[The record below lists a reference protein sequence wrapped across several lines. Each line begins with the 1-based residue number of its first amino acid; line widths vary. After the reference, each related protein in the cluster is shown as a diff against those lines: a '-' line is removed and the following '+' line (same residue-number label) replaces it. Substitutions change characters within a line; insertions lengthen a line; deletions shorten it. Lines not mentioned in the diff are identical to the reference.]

1 MHTEP
6 SAKFEEF
13 KPIRL
18 GGKNRLFFVIDDVI
32 ANILK
37 RVSGPRGKILCSQ
50 LPLLLV
56 SLTVYSDL
64 SGIELAARRHYGNSS
79 NSDFL
84 PGSIAAFFCPLQ
96 VFKQPNSY
104 WDVRPERLEQV
115 RRSQQR

>member
-1 MHTEP
+1 MI
-6 SAKFEEF
+6 K
-13 KPIRL
+13 
-18 GGKNRLFFVIDDVI
+18 DVI

-64 SGIELAARRHYGNSS
+64 SGIELAACRHYGNSE
-79 NSDFL
+79 FL
-84 PGSIAAFFCPLQ
+84 LGSIAASFCPLQ
-96 VFKQPNSY
+96 VFKQPNSS